1 MSTIEKMREVA
12 DLLVSQRKY
21 REAYTIYDE
30 LYRQIWSIF
39 VQVQINNMKL
49 PRNLFTNTITK
60 DLSYRKL
67 YVEAIANLLCLR
79 IYNINLPLFLDE
91 FVRII
96 CGRLNCLCH
105 SLQISKEATIDVV
118 LCEFTVLYTMIL
130 QPKRQRRITPIFE
143 VVTAITDG
151 NNRFRKI
158 RSNYPRWMVERL
170 LVESANKNR
179 VGDWMVINQLLRDY
193 LFSIGEF
200 KSTLYTEISNIMGQ
214 YSYSSYYKYY
224 NYNWYRNNERN
235 ERYNKYQ
242 RYEDQKAYTTN
253 QFHQATATDE
263 EKMAYYGRLIGL
275 MGKVTKAQIRSKY
288 INMISLYHPDKVQH
302 LGPELRELAEMKT
315 KEINAAYDWLKSKY
329 NI

>member
-1 MSTIEKMREVA
+1 
-12 DLLVSQRKY
+12 
-21 REAYTIYDE
+21 
-30 LYRQIWSIF
+30 
-39 VQVQINNMKL
+39 
-49 PRNLFTNTITK
+49 
-60 DLSYRKL
+60 
-67 YVEAIANLLCLR
+67 
-79 IYNINLPLFLDE
+79 
-91 FVRII
+91 
-96 CGRLNCLCH
+96 
-105 SLQISKEATIDVV
+105 
-118 LCEFTVLYTMIL
+118 
-130 QPKRQRRITPIFE
+130 
-143 VVTAITDG
+143 
-151 NNRFRKI
+151 
-158 RSNYPRWMVERL
+158 
-170 LVESANKNR
+170 
-179 VGDWMVINQLLRDY
+179 
-193 LFSIGEF
+193 
-200 KSTLYTEISNIMGQ
+200 MGQ